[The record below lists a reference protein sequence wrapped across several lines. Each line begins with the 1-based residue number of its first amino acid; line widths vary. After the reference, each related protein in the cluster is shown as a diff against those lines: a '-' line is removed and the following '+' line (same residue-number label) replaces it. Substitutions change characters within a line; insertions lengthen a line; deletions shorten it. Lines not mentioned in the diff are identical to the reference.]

1 MASQR
6 PVRLLV
12 DTQIAFLQSILNTQ
26 DVKIEFEE
34 RVLSMLQSSLEH
46 KETTDHVLV
55 EEIGETEES
64 NSEQMMNEDDD
75 EGRSEPAMEVSERV
89 EMMVAETRA
98 YQERQQQTQGN
109 VSDAVLETGMEGNEG
124 HEGDDGIGNI
134 EEDSDGGGA
143 GDGMLL
149 FQLLSYELTSL
160 RRWRG

>member
-12 DTQIAFLQSILNTQ
+12 DTQIAFLQSILTTQ

-46 KETTDHVLV
+46 KETTDHVPF
-55 EEIGETEES
+55 EEVGETEES
-64 NSEQMMNEDDD
+64 NLEQMMNEDDD

-109 VSDAVLETGMEGNEG
+109 ISDAVLETGAEGNDG
-124 HEGDDGIGNI
+124 HEDDDG
-134 EEDSDGGGA
+134 
-143 GDGMLL
+143 
-149 FQLLSYELTSL
+149 TSL

>member
-12 DTQIAFLQSILNTQ
+12 DTQIAFLQSILTTQ

-46 KETTDHVLV
+46 KETTDHVPF
-55 EEIGETEES
+55 EEVGETEES

-75 EGRSEPAMEVSERV
+75 EGRSESATEVSERV
-89 EMMVAETRA
+89 EVMVAETRA

-109 VSDAVLETGMEGNEG
+109 VSDAVLETGTEGNEG
-124 HEGDDGIGNI
+124 HESDDDMDNI

-143 GDGMLL
+143 SYGMLHS
-149 FQLLSYELTSL
+149 QLLKL
-160 RRWRG
+160 WN